1 VTPGTARPQDQR
13 VIHDVVLHMTND
25 QPMLAD
31 LFELPDGSTTL
42 LRCTNLRQM
51 NGKRP
56 IFVDDLGSIF
66 FFPMDHLRFI
76 EVLPRSQAAE
86 HLALGSGEESGPIE
100 MGSGNGTADELD
112 EELEIDEDFLRRVR
126 EA

>member
-1 VTPGTARPQDQR
+1 
-13 VIHDVVLHMTND
+13 MNND

-51 NGKRP
+51 NGQRP

-66 FFPMDHLRFI
+66 FFPMLHLRFI
-76 EVLPRSQAAE
+76 EILPRSQAAE

-100 MGSGNGTADELD
+100 MGGGNGTAGELD